1 MHMHTTAQ
9 GFVET
14 LDYIL
19 IEDTGPSSSSS
30 SGGAAGGAEVLSVS
44 RMPIREEA
52 AQDVALPSWRT
63 PSDHV
68 SLLCDV
74 RMR

>member
-1 MHMHTTAQ
+1 MNTYSQ

-19 IEDTGPSSSSS
+19 IEDTGSSAS
-30 SGGAAGGAEVLSVS
+30 GAEVLSVS
-44 RMPIREEA
+44 RIPTREEA
-52 AQDVALPSWRT
+52 GEDVALPSWRT

-74 RMR
+74 RLR